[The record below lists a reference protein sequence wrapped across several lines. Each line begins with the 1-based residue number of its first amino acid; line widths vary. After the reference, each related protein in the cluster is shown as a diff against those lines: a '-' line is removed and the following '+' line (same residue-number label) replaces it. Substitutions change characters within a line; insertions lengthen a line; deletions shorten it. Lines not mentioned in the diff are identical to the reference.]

1 MAWASVPDLRS
12 GSARGG
18 AGEPYIAQEVFWN
31 RPYIAAFSGGTT
43 AQTNVPAGY
52 AAVVVNDQG
61 AFFNKRAPGG
71 GAFRVG
77 GRYGG
82 GTPVAQAFVLLHEMG
97 HGLLP
102 KEEFRPDYGNPGAG
116 RWNDR
121 LVLENCEKTL
131 REFQ

>member
-1 MAWASVPDLRS
+1 MGCSGTGRILRRS
-12 GSARGG
+12 LALTPGQA
-18 AGEPYIAQEVFWN
+18 
-31 RPYIAAFSGGTT
+31 
-43 AQTNVPAGY
+43 NVPVGY
-52 AAVVVNDQG
+52 AGIVVNDQG

-77 GRYGG
+77 GRYAGS
-82 GTPVAQAFVLLHEMG
+82 TAAAQAFILLHEMG
-97 HGLLP
+97 HGLLS

-116 RWNDR
+116 RRNDR